1 MANINNNIRGKKLF
15 KSGSSGAFASKGS
28 DGEITV
34 SSERATE
41 LNSLNDISPI
51 FNDDALYQNN
61 KFLLKQIEDL
71 RLDVE
76 ELHAFI
82 KDAFG
87 KDSSSAA
94 SQGAKGEKGDTG
106 ATGAKGAK
114 GDKGDTG
121 ATGATGPQ
129 GPAGADGADGSDAS
143 VSGASGSFTATSGK
157 SSVTVTVSNGL
168 ISTIK

>member
-15 KSGSSGAFASKGS
+15 KSGSSGAFATKGT
-28 DGEITV
+28 DGEVTV

-87 KDSSSAA
+87 KDSSSAS

-114 GDKGDTG
+114 GDKGDKGDTG

-129 GPAGADGADGSDAS
+129 GPAGADGSDAS

-168 ISTIK
+168 ISQIK

>member
-15 KSGSSGAFASKGS
+15 KSGSSGAFASKGA
-28 DGEITV
+28 DGEVTV

-114 GDKGDTG
+114 GDKGDKGDTG

-129 GPAGADGADGSDAS
+129 GPAGADGSDAS

-168 ISTIK
+168 VSTIK